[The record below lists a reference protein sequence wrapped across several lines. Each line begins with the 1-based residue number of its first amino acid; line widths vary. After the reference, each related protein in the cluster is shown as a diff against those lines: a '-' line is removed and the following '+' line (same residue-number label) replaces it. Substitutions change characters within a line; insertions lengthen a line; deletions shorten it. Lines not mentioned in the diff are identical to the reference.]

1 VLREGLRLVEQQKLE
16 YRVRL
21 DALRQAVNIGI
32 ADFEAGNFQTFDSA
46 QALAADLATMTT
58 EALGSV

>member
-1 VLREGLRLVEQQKLE
+1 M
-16 YRVRL
+16 RL

-46 QALAADLATMTT
+46 QALEADLATMTT